1 MMENMTNHENFNKE
15 NAYKTISQNGTEL
28 TLTSD
33 AVSNIHAGILA
44 KRPSASETHSSRQL
58 FPFFESSPNKK
69 NKPEPANAID
79 NRFNEINTDI
89 NDASIHSSLTAAKL
103 EMNSFNR
110 KQDLL
115 KIRNLANQKKHDRLN
130 QLKSEKYSDNNSKAI
145 KKKWRDMGGKEN
157 ELVSSNIK
165 FFRVIDD
172 IYVPVI
178 NNDKLPYQ
186 NKETKVLAKGDT
198 LLLMADYRKKYSLS
212 NLWFSATEKEAVTL
226 IDTILSSASTNEK
239 HAIIYQCAADIHYS
253 SVLLEKESGKQF
265 KLWSCGS
272 VLDDTDIKENEC
284 SRYVEAIISALAKST
299 NISSGCTLYFSY
311 PSRQADALNCFL
323 FALSSCKHF
332 LLNENISINK
342 IYDHKDTI
350 HALKEIENLP
360 ESYAVSK
367 KRANEIEI
375 NCVSVVLP
383 PEMMKLTQS
392 TNTIIGYANYLKNTE
407 NREEFLAK
415 VREKCFVTDNHSVF
429 NPEIRAI
436 KNLQLAFKKYT
447 KLELLSLFEQ
457 TFTPEELN
465 ELRLIQK
472 FPTNQ
477 EEFEKILMIACKYEY
492 FLLAENLLS
501 LDSYHSEI
509 QKTALQTLINN
520 KTSDPTALET
530 ILKQSDELINEYE
543 SKITI

>member
-1 MMENMTNHENFNKE
+1 MRENMTNHENFNKE

-44 KRPSASETHSSRQL
+44 KSPSSSETHSSRQL

-69 NKPEPANAID
+69 DKPEPANAIV

-130 QLKSEKYSDNNSKAI
+130 KIKSEKYSDNNSATI
-145 KKKWRDMGGKEN
+145 KIKWLDMEGNEN

-165 FFRVIDD
+165 FFHVNDD
-172 IYVPVI
+172 RYVPVI
-178 NNDKLPYQ
+178 NNDKSPYQ
-186 NKETKVLAKGDT
+186 NKETKALVEGDT
-198 LLLMADYRKKYSLS
+198 LLLMADYREKYSLS

-226 IDTILSSASTNEK
+226 IDTILSSASTN
-239 HAIIYQCAADIHYS
+239 HA
-253 SVLLEKESGKQF
+253 LEKID
-265 KLWSCGS
+265 S
-272 VLDDTDIKENEC
+272 V
-284 SRYVEAIISALAKST
+284 
-299 NISSGCTLYFSY
+299 
-311 PSRQADALNCFL
+311 
-323 FALSSCKHF
+323 
-332 LLNENISINK
+332 
-342 IYDHKDTI
+342 
-350 HALKEIENLP
+350 P

-392 TNTIIGYANYLKNTE
+392 TSTILGYANYLKNTE
-407 NREEFLAK
+407 SRGAFLAK
-415 VREKCFVTDNHSVF
+415 VRDKCFVTDNHSVF
-429 NPEIRAI
+429 SPEIRAI

-477 EEFEKILMIACKYEY
+477 KEFEKILMIACKYEY

-543 SKITI
+543 SKITIS